1 MTQLTLPLALF
12 NLLPVIFT
20 GLAMLFLARLVASVD
35 PTNRVLAWLGGG
47 LVVLAGA
54 SKATWKLIL
63 VTTELDLVWLAS
75 ALFPLMAPGF
85 ALLAA
90 AMLGVLIRLKVWGG
104 TAWLGPGVALV
115 ILLVM
120 ALVVLRTWGLDI
132 QRGWFLPLLGLA
144 SFANLL
150 LSLALIASALR
161 LGRKGAAALV
171 VVNLGMTLVLPP
183 IAMASPES
191 LALHWL
197 EQILTA
203 LGTAALALAAWR
215 LASAARLSGH

>member
-35 PTNRVLAWLGGG
+35 PTNRLLAWLGGS

-63 VTTELDLVWLAS
+63 VTTDLDLVWLAS

-90 AMLGVLIRLKVWGG
+90 AMLGVLIRLKAWGG
-104 TAWLGPGVALV
+104 TAWLRPGVALV

-120 ALVVLRTWGLDI
+120 GLVVLRTWGLDI

-144 SFANLL
+144 SLANLL
-150 LSLALIASALR
+150 LSLVLIASALR

-197 EQILTA
+197 EQILTG
-203 LGTAALALAAWR
+203 LGTGALALAAWR
-215 LASAARLSGH
+215 LASAARV